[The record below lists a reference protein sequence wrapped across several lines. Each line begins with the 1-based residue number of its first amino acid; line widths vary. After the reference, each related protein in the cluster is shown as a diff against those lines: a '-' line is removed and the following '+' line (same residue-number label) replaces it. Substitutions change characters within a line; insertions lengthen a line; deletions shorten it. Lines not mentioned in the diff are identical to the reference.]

1 MEAIQIIQ
9 GMTLTQIANLFC
21 LVVLCVGLLSGRHP
35 LGLVAMT
42 TCVLLVLTQ
51 VLTIEEAFAG
61 FANQT
66 VVMLSCMYVLSSA
79 FSRTPLMTKIRGLMG
94 TLQGKTGFIL
104 VVGVFGVCFV
114 LAQFL
119 PSGVTV
125 PLMVT
130 FLASLGDTGG
140 DVTPSRLMF
149 PCMGI
154 ASFCLGSLPIG
165 LGVGAQAQ
173 INAFYEGMIT
183 DPSQLCQFLDPAL
196 FMIIPSILCLL
207 FCIFGY
213 KILPRGGVVSS
224 KDTGKSAIHT
234 GGEPITGIGAKIV
247 YFCFFGTVLC
257 LVVFS
262 MLGSDLAYIFPA
274 VSVLILYFTKT
285 MTLPDIKKSLTGTIV
300 FMVAGVLIMS
310 DAMAKTGLGDV
321 VGELILTLIG
331 KTASP
336 YFALFVF
343 GVSAIAMTTFMSNF
357 GSLAVLT
364 PLAVSTAISAG
375 WNPLPFV
382 LIVKQLAWCD
392 ILLPSASSAA
402 ATGHAAAG
410 YKLGESLRFSIPFVL
425 LAVGGCMLSTVL
437 FFPIRS

>member
-234 GGEPITGIGAKIV
+234 GGEPITGIGEKIV

-262 MLGSDLAYIFPA
+262 MLGSDLAYIFP
-274 VSVLILYFTKT
+274 
-285 MTLPDIKKSLTGTIV
+285 IV